1 MKLAA
6 ILLVAAGL
14 ASAGAASASVINTDL
29 DYLKASR
36 CKGLAAGL
44 GETTPGLDATLKAES
59 RSRSDV
65 VVNRAKDETDRA
77 KRQAEDANMKDRL
90 TAELNGP
97 CTAYLT
103 PTGAPANANA
113 KVGPR

>member
-14 ASAGAASASVINTDL
+14 ATASAASASTIKTDL

-36 CKGLAAGL
+36 CKGLATSL
-44 GETTPGLDATLKAES
+44 GADTTSLDAALKSES
-59 RSRSDV
+59 RSRNVV
-65 VVNRAKDETDRA
+65 VVNRGQDEFNRA
-77 KRQAEDANMKDRL
+77 KRDAADANRKDRL

-97 CTAYLT
+97 CTAYL
-103 PTGAPANANA
+103 APANADVA
-113 KVGPR
+113 RR